1 LFWVTGL
8 DASTKTVMLH
18 RIKAARAAERVR
30 AMLTGLARVRREK
43 VVDAASVLQ
52 IKIKLLFA
60 VGMLY
65 LAQCS
70 FVVL

>member
-1 LFWVTGL
+1 
-8 DASTKTVMLH
+8 
-18 RIKAARAAERVR
+18 
-30 AMLTGLARVRREK
+30 MLTGLARVRREK

-52 IKIKLLFA
+52 TKIKLLFA